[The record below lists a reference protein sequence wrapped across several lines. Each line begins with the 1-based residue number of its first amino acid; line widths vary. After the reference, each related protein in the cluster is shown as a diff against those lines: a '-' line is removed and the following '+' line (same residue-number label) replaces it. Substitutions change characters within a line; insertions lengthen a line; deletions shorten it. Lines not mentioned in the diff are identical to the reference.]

1 LYTFYK
7 IDRSYFIIC
16 SYLSNFLVQP
26 HFLRHR
32 GGQKNTNV
40 QKYLATLHA
49 RAGGGWYMLK
59 RDKHGSKALTVS
71 VTFSHCHTEGL
82 LERNGDLLKA
92 LDN

>member
-1 LYTFYK
+1 
-7 IDRSYFIIC
+7 
-16 SYLSNFLVQP
+16 
-26 HFLRHR
+26 
-32 GGQKNTNV
+32 
-40 QKYLATLHA
+40 
-49 RAGGGWYMLK
+49 MLK